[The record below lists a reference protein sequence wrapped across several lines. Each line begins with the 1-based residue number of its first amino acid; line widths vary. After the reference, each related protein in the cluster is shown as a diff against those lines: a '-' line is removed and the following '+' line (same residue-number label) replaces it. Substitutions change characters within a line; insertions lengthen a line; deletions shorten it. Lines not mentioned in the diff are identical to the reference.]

1 MGWLREHTDE
11 TLTGA
16 EPEQSSAVKTR
27 LRLFRL
33 AHMNDGHENGQASV
47 LFLYSPPSKGFP
59 CQYPQIMRR
68 PFWKAAPRFRRIPRG
83 RPAGHAEAGPCEL
96 SHRRLHHEDGASL
109 APGAPPWAADSSESM
124 RRRQRRRLRPPSSAS
139 LTSGYGREETRPR
152 SDCPSPRE
160 FRPLSHE

>member
-1 MGWLREHTDE
+1 MKLCIGMASGAYGPT

-47 LFLYSPPSKGFP
+47 LLLYSPPSKGFP

-68 PFWKAAPRFRRIPRG
+68 PFWKAAAPVPPALISFAYLRLWARG
-83 RPAGHAEAGPCEL
+83 NSPEK
-96 SHRRLHHEDGASL
+96 RL
-109 APGAPPWAADSSESM
+109 P
-124 RRRQRRRLRPPSSAS
+124 
-139 LTSGYGREETRPR
+139 
-152 SDCPSPRE
+152 
-160 FRPLSHE
+160 

>member
-47 LFLYSPPSKGFP
+47 LLLYSPPSKGFP

-109 APGAPPWAADSSESM
+109 APGGPLGLRIHRNLCGAGSGAGSARPH
-124 RRRQRRRLRPPSSAS
+124 RLRLPPAMGERK
-139 LTSGYGREETRPR
+139 LAREAIALAPE
-152 SDCPSPRE
+152 SFD
-160 FRPLSHE
+160 L